1 MSIRSITTFDDDSE
15 KIVISSKAIF
25 IPCEFCLP
33 DEVKEAMPL
42 LEVKLTEGNKVLRLY
57 TPPQRGDII
66 IWKGHE
72 WEVIGYRH
80 YPQKKGSKSSD
91 TLPNLITEYIGAV
104 ASESVGDGA

>member
-15 KIVISSKAIF
+15 KIVISSHAIF

-33 DEVKEAMPL
+33 DEVKEAIPL
-42 LEVKLTEGNKVLRLY
+42 LEAKTIEGNKVLRFY
-57 TPPQRGDII
+57 TPPNRGDVI

-80 YPQKKGSKSSD
+80 YPQKKGSRIGD
-91 TLPNLITEYIGAV
+91 TLPNIMTEWLAELEV
-104 ASESVGDGA
+104 TEP